1 MSLVSACAPWC
12 FAPLDGG
19 AKGATPLQ
27 PANFSINRIFR
38 EEEGAEWHHKAG
50 EGEAF
55 LDMLF

>member
-1 MSLVSACAPWC
+1 VAPWC